1 MNNTDINI
9 DLTNLIPT
17 NGNTKQYGSPANIP
31 TYKTKNG
38 IVRKKPIKTSTL
50 TPANKKFS
58 EVYAKTNNG
67 SQAITEAF
75 PELKNSSPQYKSL
88 KAQRM
93 LKNDVIINHVEYQKN
108 KLERIASQAVDKI
121 EDHIESDDSNVSLNA
136 SKFVIEQVHGKAVQK
151 SSSVNFNFTSH
162 VTDKGSEYKL

>member
-9 DLTNLIPT
+9 DLTSLVPN
-17 NGNTKQYGSPANIP
+17 NSPANQQTTI
-31 TYKTKNG
+31 TKNG
-38 IVRKKPIKTSTL
+38 IKKQKPYKTAVL
-50 TPANKKFS
+50 TPAKKVFS
-58 EVYAKTNNG
+58 EVYAKTDNG
-67 SQAITEAF
+67 AQAVRTAF
-75 PELKNSSPQYKSL
+75 PELANSSVQSVST
-88 KAQRM
+88 KAGRL
-93 LKNDVIINHVEYQKN
+93 LKNVEVVNHIEYQKN

-121 EDHIESDDSNVSLNA
+121 EDHIESDDSGVSLNA